1 MKIALVISVSSYD
14 QQQALPAC
22 DHDSAA
28 IRSIVHETGRF
39 DEVVVISGNAPAAA
53 TKGRIKELVK
63 TATQSEVEEFFL
75 YFSGHGC
82 VVDND
87 FRYVLSDFDE
97 AQPNAT
103 AISNAELDGWAR
115 ALNPQLFVKIVDACN
130 SGVQYIKDTSLLPKT
145 VERAKEQFKNCYFLF
160 SSLDSQ
166 ASFAAEDL
174 SDFTKAI
181 VESVVQHKADSI
193 GYSDLANAVA
203 DRFRTRRDQT
213 PFFVQQ
219 ATLTEEFVAITEELR
234 RKLKNML
241 SQGTALEANE
251 AEAGNQE
258 TSSLRARVLADAES
272 CITEKEA
279 LAFLDAVRSRA
290 GDAAFSGDL
299 AELYA
304 VKTEE
309 IPHSSVDRGPAA
321 LWLSKRPASEFFVE
335 IDYDVYYTDMMGNR
349 LSGNSL
355 AEYRRMGAIG
365 LSVLGQREHR
375 DVRSYSL
382 RERASWE
389 ALRVIATPALPNLP
403 KWQLDITYAIGPRRV
418 AIFYAP
424 VSLGRTGWD
433 EYKDQSGVK
442 WTVHEANRAEMKTAA
457 HIKFGEVLAMAISA
471 SLESAFLTDSEKKA
485 L

>member
-1 MKIALVISVSSYD
+1 VG
-14 QQQALPAC
+14 P
-22 DHDSAA
+22 
-28 IRSIVHETGRF
+28 G
-39 DEVVVISGNAPAAA
+39 
-53 TKGRIKELVK
+53 IKLRH
-63 TATQSEVEEFFL
+63 
-75 YFSGHGC
+75 Y
-82 VVDND
+82 
-87 FRYVLSDFDE
+87 
-97 AQPNAT
+97 P
-103 AISNAELDGWAR
+103 
-115 ALNPQLFVKIVDACN
+115 
-130 SGVQYIKDTSLLPKT
+130 LLPKT

-234 RKLKNML
+234 RKLENML

-251 AEAGNQE
+251 AEAGSQE
-258 TSSLRARVLADAES
+258 ASSL
-272 CITEKEA
+272 
-279 LAFLDAVRSRA
+279 
-290 GDAAFSGDL
+290 
-299 AELYA
+299 
-304 VKTEE
+304 
-309 IPHSSVDRGPAA
+309 
-321 LWLSKRPASEFFVE
+321 FVE
-335 IDYDVYYTDMMGNR
+335 INYDVYYTDIMGNR
-349 LSGNSL
+349 ISGDSSQ
-355 AEYRRMGAIG
+355 AEFRRMG
-365 LSVLGQREHR
+365 VLPLGHREHR

-382 RERASWE
+382 RERAAWE
-389 ALRVIATPALPNLP
+389 ALRVIATPGLPNLP

-424 VSLGRTGWD
+424 VRLGRTGWD

-442 WTVHEANRAEMKTAA
+442 WTVQEAHRPEMTTAA

-471 SLESAFLTDSEKKA
+471 SLESTFLTDTEKKA